1 MDITQRLQEISS
13 NHYAVAGVASVLVL
27 FLLVKIGVGL
37 MKKAVLFVAFLTLV
51 AFVLFSL

>member
-37 MKKAVLFVAFLTLV
+37 MKKAVLFFAFLALV
-51 AFVLFSL
+51 AFVLVSL

>member
-1 MDITQRLQEISS
+1 MDFTQRLQEISS
-13 NHYAVAGVASVLVL
+13 NHYAVAGVASVLAL

-37 MKKAVLFVAFLTLV
+37 MKKAILFVAFLALV

>member
-1 MDITQRLQEISS
+1 VDITQRLQEISS

-37 MKKAVLFVAFLTLV
+37 MKKAVLVVTFLTLV